1 LLVRTVLAAAALVL
15 VSASCG
21 GGGGAEESNT
31 PEPTQSA
38 TTTAAP
44 AGEHFGYIR
53 SVSAAGPTTTLAFD
67 EAEFL
72 KGKEAQQAA
81 EEDGVVE
88 SAGLDSDL
96 PPAVG
101 VPGDPSP
108 VRATPAFRPLQ
119 EPWYLVWSEAVAT
132 QRRVQVLLLLV
143 VAAVAA
149 FFFFARGGTSGASLG
164 AILRHPENYEGRS
177 VVVRGEVLE
186 IFDVG
191 TGHAF
196 QIRQGRDMVVVYSTL
211 REPRLHDR
219 VEVSGI
225 VSTGYLD
232 GKPRIDRKVLA
243 AKAEELDRTIRELT
257 AMRDGLRHAVA
268 CRAPSHMECPTFQRL
283 LRAAAAGTIGA
294 RKKKALS

>member
-1 LLVRTVLAAAALVL
+1 MPAQNDPIERPEGLETRPESAPLQGDTHRPDWLVGADPGLEAPPGLGDPAPLSISKKAPLKVVEGGKPAASKGWSGAA
-15 VSASCG
+15 S
-21 GGGGAEESNT
+21 
-31 PEPTQSA
+31 
-38 TTTAAP
+38 
-44 AGEHFGYIR
+44 
-53 SVSAAGPTTTLAFD
+53 SVPKLSVVPTTPPP
-67 EAEFL
+67 
-72 KGKEAQQAA
+72 QPMI

-232 GKPRIDRKVLA
+232 GKPRIA
-243 AKAEELDRTIRELT
+243 IFE
-257 AMRDGLRHAVA
+257 GG
-268 CRAPSHMECPTFQRL
+268 AP
-283 LRAAAAGTIGA
+283 
-294 RKKKALS
+294 